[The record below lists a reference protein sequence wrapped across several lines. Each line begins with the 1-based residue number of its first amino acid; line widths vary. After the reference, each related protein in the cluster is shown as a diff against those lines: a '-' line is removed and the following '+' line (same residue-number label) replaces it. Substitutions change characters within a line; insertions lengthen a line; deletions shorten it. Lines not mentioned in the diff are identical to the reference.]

1 MKTKQRGSGWSINL
15 VYILYKIFGYKFI
28 YFLMYPISFFYFLFS
43 TNVKK
48 SINDYYDTIGVQ
60 FSNRVYF
67 EHLRIF
73 ATCMVDRFITKLTN
87 EEYDFNYESKD
98 KMSALLKDGC
108 IVLHSHY
115 GGWAASANNDTKDI
129 NNKVNIVMQE
139 VLSDSIKNIEN
150 SKELDNNLNII
161 DLNKGG
167 IAVSIEIANAL
178 MNNEIVA
185 IMGDRASNKSGELGI
200 EFFGKEAFFN
210 KNPFQ
215 IAYKTNKPILVYF
228 VIFKSIKK
236 YSVEFTKIELDKTLE
251 EKVAV
256 KKAMNIYIKMYE
268 QTILNHPNQW
278 FNFYNFWE
286 KK

>member
-1 MKTKQRGSGWSINL
+1 LKTEQRGSGWSINL
-15 VYILYKIFGYKFI
+15 VFTLYKILGYRFI
-28 YFLMYPISFFYFLFS
+28 YILMYPVTFFYFLFAPK
-43 TNVKK
+43 VKK
-48 SINDYYDTIGVQ
+48 SLSDYYNNIEKP
-60 FSNRVYF
+60 FSNKIYF

-73 ATCMVDRFITKLTN
+73 AVCMVDRFITKLTD
-87 EEYDFNYESKD
+87 EEFNFNYESKE
-98 KMSALLKDGC
+98 KMSALLEEGC

-139 VLSDSIKNIEN
+139 ALLDSIKDIEN
-150 SKELDNNLNII
+150 SKELEDNLNII
-161 DLNKGG
+161 DLNRGG

-178 MNNEIVA
+178 LNNEIVA
-185 IMGDRASNKSGELGI
+185 IMGDRASNEKGEVEI
-200 EFFGKEAFFN
+200 EFFGKEASFN

-228 VIFKSIKK
+228 IVFKSMKT
-236 YSVEFTKIELDKTLE
+236 YSVEYTKIELDKTVE

-256 KKAMNIYIKMYE
+256 EKAMNIYINMYE
-268 QTILNHPNQW
+268 NTIQNHPNQW
-278 FNFYNFWE
+278 FNFYNFW

>member
-1 MKTKQRGSGWSINL
+1 
-15 VYILYKIFGYKFI
+15 
-28 YFLMYPISFFYFLFS
+28 MYPVTFFYFLFAPK
-43 TNVKK
+43 VKK
-48 SINDYYDTIGVQ
+48 SLSDYYINIEKP
-60 FSNRVYF
+60 FSNKIYF

-73 ATCMVDRFITKLTN
+73 AVCMVDRFITKLTN
-87 EEYDFNYESKD
+87 EEYNFNYESKE
-98 KMSALLKDGC
+98 KMSDLLKDGC

-139 VLSDSIKNIEN
+139 ALLDSIKDIED
-150 SKELDNNLNII
+150 SKELEDNLNTI
-161 DLNKGG
+161 DLNRGG

-185 IMGDRASNKSGELGI
+185 IMGDRASNVKGEVEM
-200 EFFGKEAFFN
+200 EFFGKEASFN

-228 VIFKSIKK
+228 VVFKSMKT
-236 YSVEFTKIELDKTLE
+236 YSVEYTKIELDKTLA

-256 KKAMNIYIKMYE
+256 EQAMNIYINMYE
-268 QTILNHPNQW
+268 NTIRNHPNQW

>member
-1 MKTKQRGSGWSINL
+1 LKTEQRGSGWSIKL
-15 VYILYKIFGYKFI
+15 VFTLYKILGYRFI
-28 YFLMYPISFFYFLFS
+28 YILMYPVTFFYFLFAPK
-43 TNVKK
+43 VKR
-48 SINDYYDTIGVQ
+48 SLDDYYTIIGKP
-60 FSNRVYF
+60 FSNKIYF

-73 ATCMVDRFITKLTN
+73 AVCMVDRFITKLTD
-87 EEYDFNYESKD
+87 EKYDFNYESKE
-98 KMSALLKDGC
+98 KMSALLEEGC

-129 NNKVNIVMQE
+129 NNRVNIVMQE
-139 VLSDSIKNIEN
+139 ALLDSIKDIEN
-150 SKELDNNLNII
+150 SKELENNLNII

-167 IAVSIEIANAL
+167 IAVSVEIANAL

-185 IMGDRASNKSGELGI
+185 IMGDRASNEKGEI
-200 EFFGKEAFFN
+200 EMDFFGKEASFN

-228 VIFKSIKK
+228 IVFKSMKT
-236 YSVEFTKIELDKTLE
+236 YSVEYTKIELDKTVE

-256 KKAMNIYIKMYE
+256 EQAMNIYINMYE
-268 QTILNHPNQW
+268 NTIRNHPNQW
-278 FNFYNFWE
+278 FNFYNFW